1 MMEVLQPLGQVL
13 VGVVLVWF
21 LVVVTV
27 VAIDVLIILI
37 LAAGDFIRDVH
48 SKTTREWKERKRA
61 RGAR

>member
-13 VGVVLVWF
+13 VGVVLVWL

-37 LAAGDFIRDVH
+37 LAAGDFIRDAH
-48 SKTTREWKERKRA
+48 SKTTREWKEHKHA